1 MSVYLTLTDT
11 FGGEANFAW
20 ARRDVVP
27 EDVAERGHRAV
38 VRYAK
43 QWARLNGRRCQKDD
57 FGDAITLW
65 PRGLC
70 QVLFIEWRD

>member
-1 MSVYLTLTDT
+1 MEVHLTLTDT
-11 FGGEANFAW
+11 FGDQPNFDW
-20 ARRDVVP
+20 ARCDVVP
-27 EDVAERGHRAV
+27 EDVVARGHRAV

-43 QWARLNGRRCQKDD
+43 KWALLNGRRCRKDD

-70 QVLFIEWRD
+70 QVLFIAWRD